1 MTNKVAVTGAVAS
14 PVLRRR
20 DVLKMLGVGLGGA
33 LLLPTASTNAATAP
47 AVNTQTQ
54 RFAGKTLQVHYWSGP
69 EGDNIQ
75 KNVTDPFKDET
86 GADVVV
92 DYGYTSGG
100 IAKLRAQKDD
110 PQIDVMFFDDIGV
123 VTTGR
128 EGLLTTLDVSRIPNA
143 ADIDQQ
149 FFINNGMGIGFF
161 TYSDSVVYNTD
172 YFQSPPESWEILW
185 SPDLKGQVGVPPS
198 ATSDALKLTI
208 MAAKLAGG
216 DQFNIDPAWAKLAAL
231 KPNVHSFVEDYPAAA
246 ELFRRGDLKALV
258 IATYLFKDQQDKGY
272 PIAVNFNIAEGFFS
286 TPGCAAIP
294 VGHPGDQELAELYV
308 NKALSPEAQQ
318 GMAATLYFG
327 PTNKKVQITDP
338 KIATNVVTPD
348 KFSKIVPV
356 DLVQLDK
363 DRQDWIARY
372 DQALKG

>member
-1 MTNKVAVTGAVAS
+1 MTKKVPSTGARGART
-14 PVLRRR
+14 LRRR
-20 DVLKMLGVGLGGA
+20 DVLVMLGVGLGGA
-33 LLLPTASTNAATAP
+33 VLLPTSSALATSAS
-47 AVNTQTQ
+47 AVNTVSQ

-75 KNVTDPFKDET
+75 KNITDPFKDET

-100 IAKLRAQKDD
+100 IAKLRAQKED

-123 VTTGR
+123 VTTGA
-128 EGLLTTLDVSRIPNA
+128 EGLLTTLDVTRIPNA
-143 ADIDQQ
+143 ADVDQQ
-149 FFINNGMGIGFF
+149 FFVNNGMGIGFF

-172 YFQSPPESWEILW
+172 FFKSPPDSWEILW
-185 SPDLKGQVGVPPS
+185 SPDLKGQVGIPSS
-198 ATSDALKLTI
+198 ATSDALKLVI
-208 MAAKLAGG
+208 MSAKLTGG
-216 DQFNIDPAWAKLAAL
+216 DQYNVDSAWAKLAAM

-246 ELFRRGDLKALV
+246 ELFKKGDLKALV
-258 IATYLFKDQQDKGY
+258 IATYLFKDQQEKGY
-272 PIAVNFNIAEGFFS
+272 PIAVNFNIKEGFFS

-294 VGHPGDQELAELYV
+294 IGHPGDQELAELYI

-327 PTNKKVQITDP
+327 PTNTKVQIADP
-338 KIATNVVTPD
+338 SIAANVVTPD
-348 KFSKIVPV
+348 KFSKVVPV

-363 DRQDWIARY
+363 DRQGWIAKY